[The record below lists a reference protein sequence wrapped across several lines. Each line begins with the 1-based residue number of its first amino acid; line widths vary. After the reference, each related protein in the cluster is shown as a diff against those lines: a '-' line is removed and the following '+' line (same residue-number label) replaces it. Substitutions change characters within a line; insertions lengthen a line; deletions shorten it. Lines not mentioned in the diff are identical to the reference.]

1 MTASNLRMAVLSYRN
16 SRKINVR
23 DMARA
28 IGINYSSLCKFER
41 GGEIRGRQ
49 YSRILLWLLK

>member
-1 MTASNLRMAVLSYRN
+1 MAVLSYRN